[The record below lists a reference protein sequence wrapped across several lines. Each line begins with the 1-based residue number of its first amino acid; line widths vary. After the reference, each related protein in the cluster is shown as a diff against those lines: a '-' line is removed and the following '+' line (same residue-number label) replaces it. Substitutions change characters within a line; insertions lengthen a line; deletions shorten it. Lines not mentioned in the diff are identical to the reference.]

1 VLVHVPTH
9 CVQVLRGAALLLK
22 VDVSTAPLLSH
33 SASASGPA
41 KTSYA
46 FDQVLVWENEVM
58 AKALS
63 ESSEK
68 GDVVLML
75 QECFA
80 RLKMT
85 AKAND
90 KANLA
95 LEKINAGVS
104 GMEALIKVF
113 QRLQDAQ
120 EISQTVIGRGANET
134 FDL

>member
-1 VLVHVPTH
+1 LPPIS
-9 CVQVLRGAALLLK
+9 LPAA
-22 VDVSTAPLLSH
+22 
-33 SASASGPA
+33 ASASGPA

-68 GDVVLML
+68 DDVVLML